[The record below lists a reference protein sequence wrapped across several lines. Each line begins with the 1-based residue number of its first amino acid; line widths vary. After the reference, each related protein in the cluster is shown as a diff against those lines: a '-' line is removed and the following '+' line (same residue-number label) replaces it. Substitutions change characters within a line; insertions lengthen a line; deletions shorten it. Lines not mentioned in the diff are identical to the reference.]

1 MGSVLKWN
9 AKLKLT
15 VPKALRSGHDEARAE
30 LVRAMMEGGLIAKAA
45 KQVTNLCLP
54 HFAEEEKTVFPVLAL
69 LPYLEQDKLRPEMIQ
84 VMPLIV
90 DFRAKRAAFDDHHHS
105 LLVAIDALLQA
116 AHKEKNREFA
126 EFAYNLRV
134 HEQIEEEV
142 IYPTVVLIGKYL
154 REKLAA

>member
-15 VPKALRSGHDEARAE
+15 MPKALRSGHDEARAE
-30 LVRAMMEGGLIAKAA
+30 LVRAMMEGGPIAIAA
-45 KQVTNLCLP
+45 RQVTQLCLP
-54 HFAEEEKTVFPVLAL
+54 HFADEEKTVFPVLAL
-69 LPYLEQDKLRPEMIQ
+69 LPYLEQGSLRPEMMD

-90 DFRAKRAAFDDHHHS
+90 DFRAKRAALDDHHRS
-105 LLVAIDALLQA
+105 ILAAIDALLRA

-126 EFAYNLRV
+126 EFAHNLRV

-142 IYPTVVLIGKYL
+142 IYPTVILIGKYL
-154 REKLAA
+154 REKLAG